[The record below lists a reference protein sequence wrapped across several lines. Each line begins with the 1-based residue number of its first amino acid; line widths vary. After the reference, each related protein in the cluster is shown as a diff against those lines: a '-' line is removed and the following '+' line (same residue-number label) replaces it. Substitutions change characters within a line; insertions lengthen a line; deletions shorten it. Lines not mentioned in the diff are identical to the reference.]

1 MWEWQLFERFREIYM
16 KIISKN
22 VPDLKGIDQD
32 KLVSMMVSKI
42 DEVLLAPLQSSQRIE
57 DDINE
62 ELLKSRYKFEDLA
75 LKYVH
80 QSGATFYHKQF
91 LQEYN
96 ISPPSAVAEVI
107 WDEHLIE
114 AKYKSAL
121 EKHSPA
127 DRAKVMSWEKYKEDI
142 YNPLKKK
149 IDLNFPEGLDRD
161 FYVKRRLATLQNLNQ
176 PSLEEPVAEDDIF
189 KKIEPLVKQKESKSK
204 QSPKTE
210 TGLKSPQPKHR
221 PKAAKVE
228 ETGQSEQKIDAE
240 EEIPQ
245 SHLSEANRGKD
256 GEDGENQNKGARP
269 PPPRPSLK
277 SSDDEKFTGG
287 SDTEKETNAEPEALK
302 VEPQLSLLERMRQ
315 QAESRERTEKPK
327 QQTKK
332 LTTSYPPIF
341 KSSGWR
347 AYWSNSTA
355 PRNGEWNG
363 WQWACGSF
371 SKDCVSNKIS
381 PTDVKRG
388 TDVNQ
393 DFLAVSR
400 KGKSIRILMFDG
412 VSQSRAPRQWAET
425 LAQVYCDMSIN
436 VPELKKNGNRISEWQ
451 KISAEHWNDWIQN
464 EYLPR
469 RTHIPEWRLKNE
481 VKTGHTTFISVE
493 IHEKKIRLA
502 NLGDSAVF
510 LIKKDS
516 TLLHLPT
523 AYNHLLRPSNIT
535 TEGGYDVEEMEFY
548 ECNTEEVE
556 SLLVATDS
564 IADYIFGKDEDSRF
578 SRCME
583 VINNLSSGVR
593 PLEYMKRMIEIGP
606 AAGGWLEDDVS
617 FFTLKKPIESVEEE
631 E

>member
-1 MWEWQLFERFREIYM
+1 M
-16 KIISKN
+16 
-22 VPDLKGIDQD
+22 
-32 KLVSMMVSKI
+32 
-42 DEVLLAPLQSSQRIE
+42 
-57 DDINE
+57 
-62 ELLKSRYKFEDLA
+62 
-75 LKYVH
+75 
-80 QSGATFYHKQF
+80 
-91 LQEYN
+91 
-96 ISPPSAVAEVI
+96 
-107 WDEHLIE
+107 
-114 AKYKSAL
+114 
-121 EKHSPA
+121 
-127 DRAKVMSWEKYKEDI
+127 
-142 YNPLKKK
+142 
-149 IDLNFPEGLDRD
+149 
-161 FYVKRRLATLQNLNQ
+161 
-176 PSLEEPVAEDDIF
+176 
-189 KKIEPLVKQKESKSK
+189 KQKESKSK

-228 ETGQSEQKIDAE
+228 ETGQSEQEIDAE

-256 GEDGENQNKGARP
+256 GEDEENQNKGARP

-412 VSQSRAPRQWAET
+412 DLSLVH
-425 LAQVYCDMSIN
+425 LASGQ
-436 VPELKKNGNRISEWQ
+436 R
-451 KISAEHWNDWIQN
+451 H
-464 EYLPR
+464 
-469 RTHIPEWRLKNE
+469 
-481 VKTGHTTFISVE
+481 
-493 IHEKKIRLA
+493 
-502 NLGDSAVF
+502 
-510 LIKKDS
+510 
-516 TLLHLPT
+516 LHRFT
-523 AYNHLLRPSNIT
+523 AI
-535 TEGGYDVEEMEFY
+535 
-548 ECNTEEVE
+548 
-556 SLLVATDS
+556 
-564 IADYIFGKDEDSRF
+564 
-578 SRCME
+578 
-583 VINNLSSGVR
+583 
-593 PLEYMKRMIEIGP
+593 
-606 AAGGWLEDDVS
+606 
-617 FFTLKKPIESVEEE
+617 
-631 E
+631 